1 MHVTIIAIFILYCVT
16 AIMLSIQPMI
26 MAYMITSSQLNT
38 QINKINTVP
47 GNFQRQ
53 PGSLSVNCVHMG
65 NMHIT
70 PGMDVTMHVNHIVQ
84 TLTGCCASIQMQQ
97 LLPSRDYVV
106 DHQSQYY
113 AQVRQY

>member
-1 MHVTIIAIFILYCVT
+1 M
-16 AIMLSIQPMI
+16 MNIQPMI
-26 MAYMITSSQLNT
+26 MAYMITSLQLNT

-53 PGSLSVNCVHMG
+53 PGSLSVNCIYHMG

-84 TLTGCCASIQMQQ
+84 TLSGKLCTIQVQQ